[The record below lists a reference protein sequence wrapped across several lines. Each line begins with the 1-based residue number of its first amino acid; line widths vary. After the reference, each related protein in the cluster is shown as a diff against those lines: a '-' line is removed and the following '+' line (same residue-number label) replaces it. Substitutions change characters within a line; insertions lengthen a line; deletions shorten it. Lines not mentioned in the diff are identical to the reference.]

1 MSQEIQEQI
10 HGGLAEIFCTPTED
24 FRDCPGGKM
33 HPICVQAALTDL
45 EQDVECE
52 LRRRGYDFTGQIKNF
67 RSATT
72 RYSAEKWALS
82 QSGFRARVGHLDMS
96 IEAVADAA
104 EREMK

>member
-1 MSQEIQEQI
+1 MSEDSSTAV
-10 HGGLAEIFCTPTED
+10 GLAEIYSTPG
-24 FRDCPGGKM
+24 DCFSEPIDSCRP
-33 HPICVQAALTDL
+33 HPIQVQAALTDL